1 LELLG
6 GNLDGFL
13 DFNYWWH
20 FSIGCMVIWYYS
32 SLGKRINQE
41 EKEAGKNLSY
51 EINPFTGS
59 AKSFYRNGN

>member
-1 LELLG
+1 MAFWISTIGGILALG
-6 GNLDGFL
+6 A
-13 DFNYWWH
+13 W
-20 FSIGCMVIWYYS
+20 IWYYS

-41 EKEAGKNLSY
+41 EKEAGKDLSY